1 MPNTASVRARVG
13 VDFLLRELD
22 PGSDQD
28 VLQDVRLPKFCDF
41 VCYSLMRMDLWPMTE
56 RIERVLRKEGPGLRP
71 DEDLLHR
78 IVDNL
83 IEVHSMP
90 SDFVSVIQPTA
101 AKNSEG
107 SGAEETGKRPVPVL
121 PVRDTVLFPH
131 AVLPLTVGRESSIQ
145 LIQSLG
151 EEKTILVVAQRDARQ
166 DSPQSADLFATGTR
180 ATVHKVV
187 KMPNQSLFVF
197 TEGNERVHLGEFAQ
211 LTPFMTAEYEA
222 IPDVEPQQTPEAE
235 ALQRNVV
242 SQFQQIVTSSP
253 TLSDDLQTIAINIDE
268 PGRLADFIASSLPF
282 LTTTDKQ
289 ELLETPDVSARLER
303 INKHLA
309 KELEVQQ
316 LRNKIQ
322 TEVQDSVQSSQRDY
336 YLREQLKAIQK
347 ELGDV
352 DDTQKDIAELK
363 EKIETAGMP
372 DDVKKDA
379 LKELGRL
386 SRMNPAAA
394 DYSLTRNYVEWLAV
408 LPWGKTSSG
417 EVDILKAKGIL
428 DEDHYGLKKVKDR
441 SLDYLSVRRLKP
453 DMKGPILCFV
463 GPPGVGKTSL
473 GRSIA
478 KALDRKFSRISLGG
492 MHDEAEIRGHR
503 RTYIGALP
511 GQIIQ
516 HLKRVEVKDPVF
528 MLDEIDKLGRD
539 FRGDPASALLET
551 LDPEQNNTFRDNY
564 LDQPFDL
571 SKVLF
576 ICTANQLD
584 TIPGPLLDRME
595 IIELTGYT
603 EEEKVNIAIKYLIP
617 RQIKENGITEEQIEF
632 PKESVHLI
640 ARHYTREAGVRKLEQ
655 QIGTV
660 CRKVA
665 RKIAEGT
672 TEKVVITPEIVHE
685 FLGGIKVRV
694 DTEIAERTKRA
705 GVAVGLAWTP
715 AGGDVL
721 FIEANRMKG
730 KGGFTITGQIGDV
743 MKESMQAALTWV
755 RSNAASLGLD
765 EDFTKDTDLHIH
777 VPAGA
782 IPKDGPSAGVT
793 MATALV
799 SLLTDT
805 PVHPLTAMTGEITLS
820 GNVLPVGGIKEKFLA
835 AKRAGVRD
843 VILPTDCK
851 QQVDEDLTPDQ
862 TEGVTIHYATRIEDV
877 LAVALPK
884 TQREKAQDEVVR
896 EEVLHATV

>member
-1 MPNTASVRARVG
+1 M
-13 VDFLLRELD
+13 
-22 PGSDQD
+22 Q
-28 VLQDVRLPKFCDF
+28 
-41 VCYSLMRMDLWPMTE
+41 
-56 RIERVLRKEGPGLRP
+56 
-71 DEDLLHR
+71 
-78 IVDNL
+78 
-83 IEVHSMP
+83 

-101 AKNSEG
+101 AKDNEG
-107 SGAEETGKRPVPVL
+107 SGAEGAGRRPAPVL

-131 AVLPLTVGRESSIQ
+131 AVLPLTVGRDSSIQ

-166 DSPQSADLFATGTR
+166 DSPQSADLYAIGTR

-197 TEGNERVHLGEFAQ
+197 TEGNERVHLGEFTQ
-211 LTPFMTAEYEA
+211 LTPFMTAEYEPIA
-222 IPDVEPQQTPEAE
+222 DVEPQQSPEAE

-347 ELGDV
+347 ELGDQ
-352 DDTQKDIAELK
+352 DDTQKDIADLK

-372 DDVKKDA
+372 EDVKKDA

-408 LPWGKTSSG
+408 LPWSKTSAG
-417 EVDILKAKGIL
+417 EVDILKAKEIL
-428 DEDHYGLKKVKDR
+428 DADHYGLKKVKDR
-441 SLDYLSVRRLKP
+441 ILDYLSVRRLKP

-478 KALDRKFSRISLGG
+478 RALGRKFSRISLGG

-603 EEEKVNIAIKYLIP
+603 EEEKVNIAVKYLIP
-617 RQIKENGITEEQIEF
+617 RQIKENGIDDEKIEF
-632 PKESVHLI
+632 PKDSVHLI

-665 RKIAEGT
+665 RKIAEGH
-672 TEKVVITPEIVHE
+672 TEKIVITPEIVHE

-799 SLLTDT
+799 SLLTNT

-851 QQVDEDLTPDQ
+851 QQVDEDLSPDQ
-862 TEGVTIHYATRIEDV
+862 TEGVTIHYASRIEDV

-884 TQREKAQDEVVR
+884 TPREKVIDEVVR
-896 EEVLHATV
+896 EEVIHAGV

>member
-1 MPNTASVRARVG
+1 MPN
-13 VDFLLRELD
+13 
-22 PGSDQD
+22 
-28 VLQDVRLPKFCDF
+28 
-41 VCYSLMRMDLWPMTE
+41 
-56 RIERVLRKEGPGLRP
+56 
-71 DEDLLHR
+71 
-78 IVDNL
+78 
-83 IEVHSMP
+83 
-90 SDFVSVIQPTA
+90 DFVSIISPR
-101 AKNSEG
+101 
-107 SGAEETGKRPVPVL
+107 GAEGPTETSASPADRRPLPVL

-151 EEKTILVVAQRDARQ
+151 EGKTILVVAQRDARQ
-166 DSPQSADLFATGTR
+166 DSPTGTDLHTVGTR

-197 TEGNERVHLGEFAQ
+197 TEGTERVRLGEFAQ
-211 LTPFMTAEYEA
+211 LTPFMTAEYEPIA
-222 IPDVEPQQTPEAE
+222 EGTAVVSSEIEAM
-235 ALQRNVV
+235 QRNVV

-253 TLSDDLQTIAINIDE
+253 TLSDDLQTIAINIDD

-289 ELLETPDVSARLER
+289 ELLETADVNARMQR

-322 TEVQDSVQSSQRDY
+322 TEVQDSVQQSQRDY

-347 ELGDV
+347 ELGDL
-352 DDTQKDIAELK
+352 DDTQKDIAELRD
-363 EKIETAGMP
+363 KIDASGMP
-372 DDVKKDA
+372 DETKKDA
-379 LKELGRL
+379 LKELSRL
-386 SRMNPAAA
+386 SRMSPMAA
-394 DYSLTRNYVEWLAV
+394 DYSLTRNYIEWLAV
-408 LPWGKTSSG
+408 LPWAKSSAG
-417 EVDILKAKGIL
+417 EIDILKAKEYL
-428 DEDHYGLKKVKDR
+428 DEDHYGLQKVKDR
-441 SLDYLSVRRLKP
+441 ILDYLSVRRLKP

-478 KALDRKFSRISLGG
+478 RALGRKFSRISLGG

-516 HLKRVEVKDPVF
+516 NLKRVETNDPVF

-584 TIPGPLLDRME
+584 PVPAPLLDRME

-603 EEEKVNIAIKYLIP
+603 EEEKVQIAFKYLIP
-617 RQIKENGITEEQIEF
+617 RQIKENGVPPELIEF
-632 PKESVHLI
+632 TADSVHLI
-640 ARHYTREAGVRKLEQ
+640 SRHYTREAGVRKFEQ
-655 QIGTV
+655 QIGTI
-660 CRKVA
+660 CRKLA
-665 RKIAEGT
+665 RKIAEGR
-672 TEKVVITPEIVHE
+672 TEKLVITPETVHD

-705 GVAVGLAWTP
+705 GVVVGLAWTP
-715 AGGDVL
+715 VGGDIL
-721 FIEANRMKG
+721 FIEANQMKG
-730 KGGFTITGQIGDV
+730 KGNFTITGQIGDV

-755 RSNAASLGLD
+755 RSNATSLGLD
-765 EDFTKDTDLHIH
+765 EDFQKDIDLHIH

-782 IPKDGPSAGVT
+782 VPKDGPSAGVT

-799 SLLTDT
+799 SLLTDV
-805 PVHPLTAMTGEITLS
+805 PVRPLTAMTGEITLS

-862 TEGVTIHYATRIEDV
+862 VEGVTIHYASRIEEV
-877 LAVALPK
+877 LSVALPK
-884 TQREKAQDEVVR
+884 SEVEAILDEEVR
-896 EEVLHATV
+896 EEVLNSAAS

>member
-1 MPNTASVRARVG
+1 MPN
-13 VDFLLRELD
+13 
-22 PGSDQD
+22 
-28 VLQDVRLPKFCDF
+28 
-41 VCYSLMRMDLWPMTE
+41 
-56 RIERVLRKEGPGLRP
+56 
-71 DEDLLHR
+71 
-78 IVDNL
+78 
-83 IEVHSMP
+83 
-90 SDFVSVIQPTA
+90 DFVSVIKPTA
-101 AKNSEG
+101 KSGEIVPKVQGAGG
-107 SGAEETGKRPVPVL
+107 SVPVL

-151 EEKTILVVAQRDARQ
+151 EEKTILVVAQRDARL
-166 DSPQSADLFATGTR
+166 DSPEGADLHEIGTR

-197 TEGNERVHLGEFAQ
+197 TEGNERVRLGAFTQ
-211 LTPFMTAEYEA
+211 TQPFLTAEFEL
-222 IPDVEPQQTPEAE
+222 IGEVEPTHSPELE

-253 TLSDDLQTIAINIDE
+253 TLSDDLQTIAINIEE

-282 LTTTDKQ
+282 LTTADKQ
-289 ELLETPDVSARLER
+289 ELLETPDITARLER
-303 INKHLA
+303 VNKHLA

-322 TEVQDSVQSSQRDY
+322 SEVQDSVQQSQRDY

-347 ELGDV
+347 ELGDL
-352 DDTQKDIAELK
+352 DDTQKDIADLK

-372 DDVKKDA
+372 EEVQKDA

-408 LPWGKTSSG
+408 LPWAKTSSG
-417 EVDILKAKGIL
+417 EVDILKAQKFL
-428 DEDHYGLKKVKDR
+428 DEDHYGLRKVKDR
-441 SLDYLSVRRLKP
+441 ILDYLSVRRLKP

-478 KALDRKFSRISLGG
+478 RALDRKFSRISLGG

-603 EEEKVNIAIKYLIP
+603 EEEKVAIAVKYLIP
-617 RQIKENGITEEQIEF
+617 RQIKENGLPEEMIDF
-632 PKESVHLI
+632 PTESVALI

-660 CRKVA
+660 CRKLA
-665 RKIAEGT
+665 RKIAEGRT
-672 TEKVVITPEIVHE
+672 DKLTITPEIIHE

-694 DTEIAERTKRA
+694 DTEIAERTKRN
-705 GVAVGLAWTP
+705 GVVVGLAWTP
-715 AGGDVL
+715 AGGDIL
-721 FIEANRMKG
+721 FIEANKMKG
-730 KGGFTITGQIGDV
+730 KGGFNITGQIGDV

-755 RSNAASLGLD
+755 RSNALSLGLD
-765 EDFTKDTDLHIH
+765 EDFTKEIDIHIH

-793 MATALV
+793 MTTALV
-799 SLLTDT
+799 SLLT
-805 PVHPLTAMTGEITLS
+805 
-820 GNVLPVGGIKEKFLA
+820 EKGCA
-835 AKRAGVRD
+835 RCWR
-843 VILPTDCK
+843 
-851 QQVDEDLTPDQ
+851 
-862 TEGVTIHYATRIEDV
+862 
-877 LAVALPK
+877 
-884 TQREKAQDEVVR
+884 
-896 EEVLHATV
+896 

>member
-1 MPNTASVRARVG
+1 MAS
-13 VDFLLRELD
+13 DFLSIINPTDPSRREQG
-22 PGSDQD
+22 GSQG
-28 VLQDVRLPKFCDF
+28 
-41 VCYSLMRMDLWPMTE
+41 
-56 RIERVLRKEGPGLRP
+56 RVLP
-71 DEDLLHR
+71 
-78 IVDNL
+78 I
-83 IEVHSMP
+83 
-90 SDFVSVIQPTA
+90 
-101 AKNSEG
+101 
-107 SGAEETGKRPVPVL
+107 L
-121 PVRDTVLFPH
+121 PVRSTVLFPH

-151 EEKTILVVAQRDARQ
+151 EQKTIVVVAQRDERM
-166 DSPQSADLFATGTR
+166 DSPQPSDLYSVGTL

-197 TEGNERVHLGEFAQ
+197 TEGTERVKLGEFAQ
-211 LTPFMTAEYEA
+211 IEPFMMASVDHLAEVGPGKSAEL
-222 IPDVEPQQTPEAE
+222 E
-235 ALQRNVV
+235 ALQRNVIA
-242 SQFQQIVTSSP
+242 QFQQIVPTSP
-253 TLSDDLQTIAINIDE
+253 TLSDELQTIALNIED
-268 PGRLADFIASSLPF
+268 PGRLVDFIASSLPF
-282 LTTTDKQ
+282 LATTDKQ
-289 ELLETPDVSARLER
+289 ELLETPDVILRMER

-309 KELEVQQ
+309 KEAEVQQ

-322 TEVQDSVQSSQRDY
+322 TEVQDQVQQSQRDY

-347 ELGDV
+347 EIGELDEG
-352 DDTQKDIAELK
+352 QKDIEELRQ
-363 EKIETAGMP
+363 KIEAAGMP
-372 DDVKKDA
+372 ADVKKEA
-379 LKELGRL
+379 TKELNRL
-386 SRMNPAAA
+386 SRMSPMAA

-408 LPWGKTSSG
+408 LPWAKSTGG
-417 EVDILKAKGIL
+417 EVDIAKAKEIL
-428 DEDHYGLKKVKDR
+428 DLDHYDLQRVKDR
-441 SLDYLSVRRLKP
+441 ILDYLSVRRLKP

-478 KALDRKFSRISLGG
+478 RALGRKFQRISLGG
-492 MHDEAEIRGHR
+492 VHDEAEIRGHR

-511 GQIIQ
+511 GQIMQ
-516 HLKRVEVKDPVF
+516 ALRRAETNDPVF

-564 LDQPFDL
+564 LDVPFDL

-576 ICTANQLD
+576 ICTANMLD
-584 TIPGPLLDRME
+584 PIPEPLRDRME

-617 RQIKENGITEEQIEF
+617 RQIKENGIDDEKIEF
-632 PKESVHLI
+632 PKDSVHLI
-640 ARHYTREAGVRKLEQ
+640 ARHYTREAGGRKLEQ

-665 RKIAEGT
+665 RRIAEGHS
-672 TEKVVITPEIVHE
+672 EKVVITPEIVHE

-694 DTEIAERTKRA
+694 DTEIAERTKRS

-862 TEGVTIHYATRIEDV
+862 IEGVTLHYATRIEDV

-884 TQREKAQDEVVR
+884 TPSEKVLDEAVR
-896 EEVLHATV
+896 EEVLHSAA